1 MKRCLIPGILALGI
15 HGLLFAMEFNW
26 PAGHSLLYPKTPVVT
41 MTLTYLKPQR
51 VEPQPAAQMPAAAPK
66 IVTTKLKTVKPK
78 QKPIPDIKP
87 DFVAPPKST
96 LALKPLKMA
105 GPKIQPQKIETKIE
119 HKLDQNRLVAS
130 EKPVAM
136 AFVKSADQP
145 AQNPPAPVIR
155 KARPLY
161 RRNPP
166 PRYPRLARKR
176 KYQGVVI
183 LEVFV
188 NRQGSVG
195 EAKVFKSSGYAILD
209 KTALKSVKKWEF
221 EPGKRGRDNVEM
233 WVRVPVRFQL
243 R

>member
-1 MKRCLIPGILALGI
+1 MKRWLIPVVLALGI
-15 HGLLFAMEFNW
+15 HGLLFAMELNW

-41 MTLTYLKPQR
+41 MTLTYLKPLQA
-51 VEPQPAAQMPAAAPK
+51 EPKPAAQKPAPA
-66 IVTTKLKTVKPK
+66 LKKVIKKVKTIKPK
-78 QKPIPDIKP
+78 QKPMPDIKP
-87 DFVAPPKST
+87 DFVTPPKST

-130 EKPVAM
+130 EKPAAM

-155 KARPLY
+155 KAKPLY

-195 EAKVFKSSGYAILD
+195 EVKVFKSSGYSILD

-221 EPGKRGRDNVEM
+221 EPGKHGGDNVEM

-243 R
+243 K